1 VANFKYMLMQTAL
14 EKLLEYV
21 SNSYND
27 EVLDG
32 LIEDINGICGTIERI
47 NRRINVIEQERTTFG
62 NISNDLE
69 IELARLKIR
78 LIEEITI
85 L

>member
-1 VANFKYMLMQTAL
+1 MLMQTAL
-14 EKLLEYV
+14 ENLLEYV

-32 LIEDINGICGTIERI
+32 LIEEINGICGTIERI
-47 NRRINVIEQERTTFG
+47 NNRINVIEQELTTFG
-62 NISNDLE
+62 SISSELE
-69 IELARLKIR
+69 VELIRLKKR
-78 LIEEITI
+78 LIEEIII

>member
-1 VANFKYMLMQTAL
+1 MANFKYMLMQTAL
-14 EKLLEYV
+14 ENLLEYV

-32 LIEDINGICGTIERI
+32 LIEEINGICGTIERI
-47 NRRINVIEQERTTFG
+47 NNRINVIEQELTAFG
-62 NISNDLE
+62 SISSELE
-69 IELARLKIR
+69 VELIRLKKI
-78 LIEEITI
+78 LIEEIII

>member
-1 VANFKYMLMQTAL
+1 MQTAL
-14 EKLLEYV
+14 ENLLEYV

-32 LIEDINGICGTIERI
+32 LIEEINGICGTIERI
-47 NRRINVIEQERTTFG
+47 NNRINVIEQELTTFG
-62 NISNDLE
+62 SISSELE
-69 IELARLKIR
+69 VELIRLKKR
-78 LIEEITI
+78 LIEEIII